1 MTVTAMRKTKEK
13 VKTLGS
19 VIDEMATIRDARTK
33 LAVTDK
39 AMKADYDLLQVELI
53 GMLQAQGTVSGAST
67 AYTASISQSEVFNIV
82 DFDVWVAFA
91 NKNKLT
97 HAFYKQVSAP
107 SIREYVALHKGKVPA
122 GLEPF
127 SKLSISLTARN

>member
-1 MTVTAMRKTKEK
+1 
-13 VKTLGS
+13 
-19 VIDEMATIRDARTK
+19 
-33 LAVTDK
+33 
-39 AMKADYDLLQVELI
+39 
-53 GMLQAQGTVSGAST
+53 MLQAQGTVSGAS
-67 AYTASISQSEVFNIV
+67 AAFTASISQSEVYNIT
-82 DFDVWVAFA
+82 DFDAWVAFA

-107 SIREYVALHKGKVPA
+107 SIREYVALHKGKVPT